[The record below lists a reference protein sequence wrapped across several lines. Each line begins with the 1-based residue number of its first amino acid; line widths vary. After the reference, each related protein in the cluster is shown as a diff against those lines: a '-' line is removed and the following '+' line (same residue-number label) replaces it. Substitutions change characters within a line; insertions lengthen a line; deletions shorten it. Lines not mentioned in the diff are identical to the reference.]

1 MIHHRGTE
9 VPSARQSSDI
19 LGAAIEVHR
28 RLGPGLLESAYEACL
43 CREMFFRRIPFE
55 HQVEVPVY
63 YRGMTVDCGYRL
75 DIVAFG
81 SVLVEV
87 KSVSK
92 ILPIHEAQVL
102 TYLRTTGFRIGLLI
116 NFNVEVLRLGIRR
129 LVNG

>member
-1 MIHHRGTE
+1 
-9 VPSARQSSDI
+9 
-19 LGAAIEVHR
+19 
-28 RLGPGLLESAYEACL
+28 
-43 CREMFFRRIPFE
+43 
-55 HQVEVPVY
+55 
-63 YRGMTVDCGYRL
+63 MTVDCGYRL
-75 DIVAFG
+75 DIVAFE

>member
-1 MIHHRGTE
+1 M
-9 VPSARQSSDI
+9 
-19 LGAAIEVHR
+19 
-28 RLGPGLLESAYEACL
+28 Y
-43 CREMFFRRIPFE
+43 FRRIPFE
-55 HQVEVPVY
+55 QQVEVPLY

-92 ILPIHEAQVL
+92 ILPIHQAQVL
-102 TYLRTTGFRIGLLI
+102 TYLRTTGFKLGLLI

-129 LVNG
+129 SVNG